1 MIKGIS
7 ILFGYSKVARSFY
20 SIMISPKGISSS
32 VCYLLKTFNRY
43 DVLKYDKDKRIR
55 IAKWDS
61 LKNEVDICSI
71 LPPGEHL

>member
-1 MIKGIS
+1 MIKDILL
-7 ILFGYSKVARSFY
+7 LFGYNMVVLHFY
-20 SIMISPKGISSS
+20 SIIISPKGISSS
-32 VCYLLKTFNRY
+32 VSYLLKTFNRY